1 MLPSLPPLYVLFD
14 LNSLLKLL
22 PVESMLLDCT
32 EVMRQ
37 SYSLYLG
44 LYLTSHEMVLG
55 LNLQGFWGGKE
66 ELRH

>member
-1 MLPSLPPLYVLFD
+1 MAFLKVLF
-14 LNSLLKLL
+14 
-22 PVESMLLDCT
+22 DCT

-44 LYLTSHEMVLG
+44 PHLTSHEMVLG